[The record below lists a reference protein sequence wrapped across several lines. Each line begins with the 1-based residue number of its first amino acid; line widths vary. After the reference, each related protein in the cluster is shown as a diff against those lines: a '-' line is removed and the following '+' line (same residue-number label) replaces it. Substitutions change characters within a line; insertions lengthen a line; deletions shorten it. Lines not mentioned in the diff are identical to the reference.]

1 MSTAPNETAQANE
14 AVEHK
19 PTEIRFL
26 VALRGIA
33 CLMVVWDHLVG
44 IWTDTYAISFAP
56 LTFVRQY
63 ITKPLGIIQD
73 FGYLGVVLFFFVSGF
88 IITHVAQRENRL
100 TFFVK
105 RALRIYPP
113 LIISIVLIAICNR
126 AYVYSG
132 LIGSSVGS
140 HLMYDPS
147 IANMPVTNI
156 ALAMTLLNYF
166 RVQQNPVNGVAWTL
180 VIEMIFY
187 ALCFC
192 ILPLLRRSPRIAAL
206 TLSLTCL
213 IITVLA
219 RQFGPAFF
227 LFSASVTY
235 LPLLLI
241 GQATYFLWNKQFGI
255 FWFVLSAISNYVL
268 FIYGIQSI
276 HPEFYPPENSYATS
290 SLYGYLFF
298 LVLLLLNARLVI
310 PRPLNLYSKISYS
323 LYLYHAVSGQL
334 VLGILYPFV
343 GYVPA
348 LVCALVAV
356 TGVSYLSWRYVE
368 QPSQQLAR
376 RILRL
381 FPKRTTLPRKLSGQ
395 VE

>member
-1 MSTAPNETAQANE
+1 MNIALNKPGLAGEPITN
-14 AVEHK
+14 K

-33 CLMVVWDHLVG
+33 CLLVVWDHLVG
-44 IWTDTYAISFAP
+44 IWTDKFAINFAP
-56 LTFVRQY
+56 LTLVRTY

-105 RALRIYPP
+105 RVLRIYPP
-113 LIISIVLIAICNR
+113 LIISIVLIALCYR
-126 AYVYSG
+126 AYLSFG
-132 LIGSSVGS
+132 LIESSIGS
-140 HLMYDPS
+140 HLIYDPA
-147 IANMPVTNI
+147 IASLPVADIT
-156 ALAMTLLNYF
+156 LAMTLLNYF
-166 RVQQNPVNGVAWTL
+166 RVHQNPVNGVAWTL

-206 TLSLTCL
+206 TLTLVSLL
-213 IITVLA
+213 ITIVA
-219 RQFGPAFF
+219 RKFGPHFF
-227 LFSASVTY
+227 LFAASASY

-241 GQATYFLWNKQFGI
+241 GQATYFLWNKQFGKS
-255 FWFVLSAISNYVL
+255 WFVLSAISNYVV
-268 FIYGIQSI
+268 FIYSVQSI
-276 HPEFYPPENSYATS
+276 HPEFYPAENSYAIS

-298 LVLLLLNARLVI
+298 LVLLLLNAQLVI
-310 PRPLNLYSKISYS
+310 PKPLGFYSKISYS
-323 LYLYHAVSGQL
+323 LYLYHAVSGYL
-334 VLGILYPFV
+334 VLGILYPFI

-348 LVCALVAV
+348 LLFALVAV
-356 TGVSYLSWRYVE
+356 TGLSYLSWRYVE
-368 QPSQQLAR
+368 EPSQQLAR
-376 RILRL
+376 SILRQ
-381 FPKRTTLPRKLSGQ
+381 FPKRTALPRKLSGQ